1 MKSQLTIT
9 QVNTLENQRKKT
21 AEVHLTN
28 SGCKNSK
35 KKKKKKKDQKKK
47 RKRKKLDHHI
57 ADLTSK
63 FYEKYNPC
71 PLKMVIIILC
81 RTINTKP
88 K

>member
-21 AEVHLTN
+21 TETPYKFQMQEL
-28 SGCKNSK
+28 KKEKEK
-35 KKKKKKKDQKKK
+35 KKK
-47 RKRKKLDHHI
+47 RLVHHI

-63 FYEKYNPC
+63 FYEKHNPC
-71 PLKMVIIILC
+71 LLKIVIVILW